1 MFAARMNQPTVQ
13 HLAARAMMMNQ
24 LGTIKTEIKSEPEDI
39 PQYDG
44 ACDFNDSSSE
54 LEDIPQVDGA
64 YDSSLPNQP
73 SKSLPPLIYKQP
85 QTDRT
90 NRYSFPAYNPNTSLT
105 MTSNNNHPNN
115 PGPSN
120 FNRNQYP
127 SQISFQQAYNSHNSK
142 QSLIRPPTVA
152 FSNQTMPQNS
162 SQFRNQP
169 PPRNSQ
175 NPSQFYNPGTRYNT
189 PNRFQNTNQ
198 LYNPGP
204 RFGNPSMPHNSNP
217 TFNLN
222 TRFNSPQNPN
232 QSFNTGA
239 NSPNM
244 PHSSYLSN
252 NTGTSNLSTLQI
264 QNRDAYLSQQQKLL
278 SQNNFTVPA
287 NPNTPGATTIDGE
300 ITFRY
305 MDNKEIFGSQM
316 KDIGGL
322 AFELEHGAVL
332 IESAKYENHATTALL
347 NPDRN
352 NPTRIG
358 LVFYQ
363 HRSLVILFNV
373 LFEAKFISFLT
384 LWGKVMSL
392 L

>member
-1 MFAARMNQPTVQ
+1 MLAARMNQPTIQ

-44 ACDFNDSSSE
+44 ACDLDYSSSE
-54 LEDIPQVDGA
+54 LEDIPQLDGT

-73 SKSLPPLIYKQP
+73 SAANRLNRSLPPQMYKQY
-85 QTDRT
+85 QTDPT
-90 NRYSFPAYNPNTSLT
+90 KINSFPAYNPNTSLP
-105 MTSNNNHPNN
+105 MTSNSNHFNN

-127 SQISFQQAYNSHNSK
+127 SQNVFEQAYNSHNSK
-142 QSLIRPPTVA
+142 QSVIRPPA
-152 FSNQTMPQNS
+152 RFSNQTMPQNS
-162 SQFRNQP
+162 AQFYNQSTKFISP
-169 PPRNSQ
+169 LKLQNSNQ
-175 NPSQFYNPGTRYNT
+175 LYNPGTQYKGLN
-189 PNRFQNTNQ
+189 FSQNTNQ
-198 LYNPGP
+198 LHNPGP
-204 RFGNPSMPHNSNP
+204 RFGNSIMPHNSNS

-222 TRFNSPQNPN
+222 TRLNSPQNPN
-232 QSFNTGA
+232 QSFNTGS
-239 NSPNM
+239 NSPSM
-244 PHSSYLSN
+244 PYNSYPSN
-252 NTGTSNLSTLQI
+252 NTGTSNLSSLQI
-264 QNRDAYLSQQQKLL
+264 QERDAYLSQRQKLM

-363 HRSLVILFNV
+363 HKNLVIFFNV
-373 LFEAKFISFLT
+373 LFIKLLT
-384 LWGKVMSL
+384 
-392 L
+392 